1 MNGRFEKY
9 LERTTFISH
18 VLNVILSGITVLDVF
33 CIVAFAVEKVCFKIR
48 EKEQTRNGKLSKTE
62 GHEEQR
68 ES

>member
-48 EKEQTRNGKLSKTE
+48 EKEQIRNAHLIKSKNN
-62 GHEEQR
+62 
-68 ES
+68 